1 MNLKIALFTAAL
13 ATLTGCLAV
22 PQTIAEAR
30 NHSLYNSTT
39 VDVARS
45 SNSVLRTLTGQRA
58 QSCFSFTLQR
68 SSGGFGG
75 GMALEQ
81 ENFRLRRD
89 SSQGQNSVILE
100 RVSAGGWYPYGIV
113 DLAGNGGSTRAT
125 ITMQSNDLVF
135 RRALESYIR
144 GDTSPCPKN
153 SPML

>member
-1 MNLKIALFTAAL
+1 MKIRVTLAGAALFAL
-13 ATLTGCLAV
+13 SGCLAV
-22 PQTIAEAR
+22 PQTVEEAR
-30 NHSLYNSTT
+30 SHSLYSTSS
-39 VDVARS
+39 VEVSRS
-45 SNSVLRTLTGQRA
+45 PGSVLQTLTGQRA

-75 GMALEQ
+75 PISLEQ

-89 SSQGQNSVILE
+89 TGQNSVILE
-100 RVSAGGWYPYGIV
+100 RVSSGGWYPYGIV
-113 DLAGNGGSTRAT
+113 DIASANGATRAT

-144 GDTSPCPKN
+144 GDTSSCPKN